1 MNVIV
6 VVYSDAYAK
15 LLESGDLKGS
25 SLKLEGVNQ
34 PFHHLVARICFH
46 HHFSGGYTGTGEGEA
61 RGEGVG
67 YDRDWGIQGERV
79 GHWEVLG

>member
-25 SLKLEGVNQ
+25 SLKLEGINQ
-34 PFHHLVARICFH
+34 PFHHLLARICFH
-46 HHFSGGYTGTGEGEA
+46 HHFSGGYTGTGEY
-61 RGEGVG
+61 RG
-67 YDRDWGIQGERV
+67 RR
-79 GHWEVLG
+79 HWEVLGGEWTYLLR